1 MAETP
6 TDMTTHDR
14 ADHTSVWLD
23 RPRAPH
29 PPLQEDRAYDVAV
42 VGGGLT
48 GLLTGLLVARSGLSV
63 AVLEARQV
71 ADGATGNTTAK
82 VSLLQGTK
90 LSRAI
95 GSSPLSAVRSYV
107 EANQE
112 GQAWLA
118 RFCADHGV
126 ATQTR
131 PAYTF
136 ATTRLGE
143 LRAQAE
149 LSTARLAGLDV
160 TWETETELPF
170 PVKGAVRLADQ
181 LQLHAMDLVDA
192 VVANLVA
199 EGGDLFERT
208 RVVDVRRLD
217 RGAEVVTDT
226 ATVTARHVV
235 LATNQPILLR
245 HGFFARV
252 KANRSYVAA
261 FRSPWTP
268 QGMYLSCDPTTRS
281 LRSLPVPGGDEMLLV
296 GGYGHPTGRSRSPRQ
311 RLDRLVDWTR
321 TTFPGSTLTHTW
333 SAQDQ
338 ATATGLPYVGPM
350 LPRDRSVLVATG
362 FDKWGFTNA
371 PAAALLLSKTILDR
385 TLGGEPPRWGHAFAT
400 WSPREVAG
408 APRTALYNAEVG
420 AQMAAGVAKRVA
432 PGHEARICPHLQ
444 GVVRWNDAERSWDC
458 PLHGSRFSEDGDVLD
473 GPAICGLS
481 GSS

>member
-1 MAETP
+1 MAETSSD
-6 TDMTTHDR
+6 TNADTR

-63 AVLEARQV
+63 VVLEARQV

-90 LSRAI
+90 LSRALA
-95 GSSPLSAVRSYV
+95 SSPPSAVRSYV
-107 EANQE
+107 EANRE

-118 RFCADHGV
+118 RFCDDHGV

-143 LRAQAE
+143 MRAQAE
-149 LSTARLAGLDV
+149 LSTARLTGLDV
-160 TWETETELPF
+160 SWETETELPF
-170 PVKGAVRLADQ
+170 PVRGAVRLADQ

-192 VVANLVA
+192 IVSNLIS
-199 EGGDLFERT
+199 EGGDLYERT

-217 RGAEVVTDT
+217 RGAEVVTET

-245 HGFFARV
+245 HGFFARE
-252 KANRSYVAA
+252 KANRSYAAA
-261 FRSPWTP
+261 FTSPWTP
-268 QGMYLSCDPTTRS
+268 HGMYLSSDPTTQS
-281 LRSLPVPGGDEMLLV
+281 LRSLPVPGGDELLLV
-296 GGYGHPTGRSRSPRQ
+296 GGYGHPTGRSRSPQ
-311 RLDRLVDWTR
+311 RHLDRLVQWAR
-321 TTFPGSTLTHTW
+321 STFSGSSLTHTW

-338 ATATGLPYVGPM
+338 ATVTGLPYVGPM
-350 LPRDRSVLVATG
+350 LPRDRTVLLATG

-371 PAAALLLSKTILDR
+371 PAAALLLAKTILER
-385 TLGGEPPRWGHAFAT
+385 TVGGEKPRWGGAFAT

-408 APRTALYNAEVG
+408 APRTAVFNAEVG
-420 AQMAAGVAKRVA
+420 AQMAAGVAKRMA
-432 PGHEARICPHLQ
+432 PGREALVCSHLQ
-444 GVVRWNDAERSWDC
+444 GVVRWNDAEQSWDC
-458 PLHGSRFSEDGDVLD
+458 PLHGSRFTVDGDVLD
-473 GPAICGLS
+473 GPAICGLRKA
-481 GSS
+481 